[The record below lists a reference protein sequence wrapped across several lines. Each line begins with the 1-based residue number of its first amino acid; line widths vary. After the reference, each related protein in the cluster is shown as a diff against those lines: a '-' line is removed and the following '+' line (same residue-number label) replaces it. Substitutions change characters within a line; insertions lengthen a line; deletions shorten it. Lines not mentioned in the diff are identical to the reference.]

1 MVHVDVSDE
10 TATESDMLEGVERI
24 TPTRGQ
30 LKARIEDIGALEA
43 PLSGLNAVVPHYTA
57 QGLVAEVFLLGEPQ
71 ATVAEVSARARQLGQ
86 RLHEAHRDYAKVR
99 LHLFLGEDAGRR

>member
-57 QGLVAEVFLLGEPQ
+57 
-71 ATVAEVSARARQLGQ
+71 
-86 RLHEAHRDYAKVR
+86 
-99 LHLFLGEDAGRR
+99 